1 MNAWPALNQALI
13 DGWVLRFADGHT
25 KRANSITPLY
35 DGRTADLDAKIA
47 LCERLY
53 ASQRLPP
60 IFRLTSFATPPGLDE
75 ALARRGYGLLD
86 GTGVMRRT
94 LHAEDDGATPSL
106 TQLGLADWLPLF
118 CRLSR
123 VDPAMHGTHGEM
135 LGRIVARTCFAA
147 LDVAGVPAAVGLG
160 VLEDCLF
167 GLFDVVTDPE
177 LRRRGHGAALMQSML
192 AWAFAQ
198 GATDA
203 YLQVVETNIAARR
216 LYEKLGFTEAYRY
229 WYRMPFDG

>member
-13 DGWVLRFADGHT
+13 DGWVLRFAGGHT

-35 DGRTADLDAKIA
+35 DGRIADLDAKIS
-47 LCERLY
+47 LCERIY
-53 ASQRLPP
+53 AGQRLPP
-60 IFRLTSFATPPGLDE
+60 IFRLTSFATPPGLDD

-86 GTGVMRRT
+86 ATGVMRRT
-94 LHAEDDGATPSL
+94 LGAEDDGASSRL

-118 CRLSR
+118 CKLSR
-123 VDPAMHGTHGEM
+123 VDPATHGTHGEM

-160 VLEDCLF
+160 VLEGHLF
-167 GLFDVVTDPE
+167 GLFDVVTDLE
-177 LRRRGHGAALMQSML
+177 LRRRGHGAALVRAMM
-192 AWAFAQ
+192 AWALTQ

-203 YLQVVETNIAARR
+203 YLQVVETNTAARR
-216 LYEKLGFTEAYRY
+216 LYRKLGFTESYRY
-229 WYRMPFDG
+229 WYRMPSVR